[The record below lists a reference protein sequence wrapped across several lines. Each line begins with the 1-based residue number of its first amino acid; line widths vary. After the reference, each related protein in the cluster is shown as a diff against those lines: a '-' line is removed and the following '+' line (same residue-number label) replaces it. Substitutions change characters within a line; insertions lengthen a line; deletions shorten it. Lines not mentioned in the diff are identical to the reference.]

1 MAQVGGLQIHYSLVQ
16 IQLSSFYYVGM
27 VESADTLDL
36 KSSARQSVEVQ
47 VFLSTFLQIIAKFIL
62 SLMMNRKQG
71 GNYMKKAKRFFL
83 LSTLLVVPMLTAC
96 GNKDILGL
104 TYTFE
109 YAQVKLPDGKIIEGQ
124 VKEWAREEK
133 TDSIRVTFKDGKG
146 TYFTHATNV
155 VLYNK

>member
-1 MAQVGGLQIHYSLVQ
+1 
-16 IQLSSFYYVGM
+16 
-27 VESADTLDL
+27 
-36 KSSARQSVEVQ
+36 
-47 VFLSTFLQIIAKFIL
+47 
-62 SLMMNRKQG
+62 
-71 GNYMKKAKRFFL
+71 MKRAKRL
-83 LSTLLVVPMLTAC
+83 LLLFTLLVMPLLAAC

-109 YAQVKLPDGKIIEGQ
+109 YATVKLPDGTIIDGE
-124 VKEWAREEK
+124 VEEWAREDK